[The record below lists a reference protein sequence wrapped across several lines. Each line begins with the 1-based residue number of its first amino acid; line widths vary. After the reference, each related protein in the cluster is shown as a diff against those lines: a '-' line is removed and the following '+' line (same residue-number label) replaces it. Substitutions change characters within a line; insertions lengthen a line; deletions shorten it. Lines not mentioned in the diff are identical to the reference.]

1 MPKPESRIYLSN
13 LPQAGI
19 HKKQPRHVDRLLLA
33 ISIFLQIVL
42 ALFLG
47 HAYDTRIL
55 MATGYLVGTGQN
67 PYIAQNLSAVFHNNT
82 FQGIT
87 TLGYPPPWALVLG
100 LVYLCTYK
108 FTPDF
113 LLYNL
118 AIKLPI
124 ITANISLAY
133 AVRNILIKSGV
144 QEKISRQAWIFLLFN
159 PFLLL
164 TSSAWGQFDPMVAL
178 LALLSLYLL
187 RDYPKIKK
195 SPNFE
200 CVRLRRPHS
209 KFGSP
214 TIFRW
219 ILSQTRLT
227 VAAIL
232 LALAISFKPT
242 ALPLIPV
249 VFIYLAG
256 RSWRR
261 TVHFFAV
268 FSLSM
273 LLFCVAPFWIFG
285 WDPSQILLHWNSQ
298 FVVGGGLSF
307 MTFLEY
313 VKWTYQLPGGWAF
326 LGWLWLPALGIA
338 TYTLK
343 AGIKGFDDLLK
354 KSVALIL
361 VFYLCRAW
369 LSETNINLILP
380 LVLILVSLNALDR
393 RALAALWILPLI
405 FSFFNTS
412 LAQLFF
418 PSLPGLMNTLLK
430 WSLEFS
436 TVRYVLRTVVVVAW
450 LAAGWWIVRL
460 CLWNVTTQAA
470 TGFPSSPTL
479 PPKGEGSPFS
489 LRERVRLREH
499 LRIANGPV
507 NAND

>member
-1 MPKPESRIYLSN
+1 MPKPESRTYLSN
-13 LPQAGI
+13 PSQAGI
-19 HKKQPRHVDRLLLA
+19 HKKQPRRVDRLLLA
-33 ISIFLQIVL
+33 ISVFVQIVL

-55 MATGYLVGTGQN
+55 MATGYLVGTAQN

-100 LVYLCTYK
+100 LIYLFTYK
-108 FTPDF
+108 ILPNFY
-113 LLYNL
+113 LYNL

-124 ITANISLAY
+124 IAANIGLAY
-133 AVRNILIKSGV
+133 IVRQLLNKAGA

-164 TSSAWGQFDPMVAL
+164 TSSAWGQFDPLVAL
-178 LALLSLYLL
+178 LALLALY
-187 RDYPKIKK
+187 
-195 SPNFE
+195 S
-200 CVRLRRPHS
+200 
-209 KFGSP
+209 
-214 TIFRW
+214 
-219 ILSQTRLT
+219 LSQAKLT
-227 VAAIL
+227 VPAIL

-261 TVHFFAV
+261 TLYFFAV
-268 FSLSM
+268 LSLSM

-285 WDPSQILLHWNSQ
+285 WDPSQILMHWNSQ

-436 TVRYVLRTVVVVAW
+436 TVRYVFRTVVVAAW
-450 LAAGWWIVRL
+450 LAAGWWMVWL
-460 CLWNVTTQAA
+460 CLGNVTTQAA
-470 TGFPSSPTL
+470 TGAPASPTL
-479 PPKGEGSPFS
+479 PPKREGSPIS
-489 LRERVRLREH
+489 LRDVYPPGQMARVREH
-499 LRIANGPV
+499 LRIANRPV
-507 NAND
+507 YADD